1 MNKNQ
6 PPKVV
11 SADAS
16 YEDLSPALEKVVEEL
31 DLSSRLSEL
40 RGKKVFIKPNMLGA
54 FPPEK
59 HVTTWPALVTLTVR
73 LFRDAG
79 AEVVVGDNCGVGGY
93 GLNQRVAN
101 KTGIAEASEGA
112 YENVAR
118 DTVQVDFDSRYMDSI
133 VVSRAMLEADYLISL
148 PKMKTHGLTLVTGA
162 VKNMF
167 GLVAGA
173 GKGRAHA
180 GAPGNKDF
188 GRILSDIFSIR
199 PPDLTIMD
207 AITAMEGNGPS
218 SGKPKQVNKLL
229 ASTNAVALDT
239 IMCRMMGVPATE
251 VHHIRY
257 ASQRGHGPVEPERIE
272 LWGEA
277 PPIRFKL
284 PVTVHRLSCVGRF
297 INQRFFQP
305 LSHSKL
311 VLDKEKCRKCKLCVD
326 GCPTGAM
333 TMEEYPVVNDELC
346 IRCLCCQELCPESAW
361 QVKGFFGRYFSRG

>member
-1 MNKNQ
+1 MET
-6 PPKVV
+6 PKVIA
-11 SADAS
+11 ADAS
-16 YEDLSPALEKVVEEL
+16 YEDLEPALDKVIEGLE
-31 DLSSRLSEL
+31 LSSRLSDLE
-40 RGKKVFIKPNMLGA
+40 GKKVFIKPNMLGA
-54 FPPEK
+54 FEPQK
-59 HVTTWPALVTLTVR
+59 HVTTWPELVTLVVR
-73 LFRDAG
+73 LFREAG

-101 KTGIAEASEGA
+101 KTGIMEAADGCF
-112 YENVAR
+112 ENVAR
-118 DTVQVDFDSRYMDSI
+118 DTVQVKLNSRYMDTI
-133 VVSRAMLEADYLISL
+133 VVSRSMMEADYLVSL

-180 GAPGNKDF
+180 SAPGNKDF

-218 SGKPKQVNKLL
+218 SGKPKQVNKIL
-229 ASTNAVALDT
+229 ASENAVAVDT
-239 IMCRMMGVPATE
+239 VMCRMMGVPAQE
-251 VHHIRY
+251 VHHLRY
-257 ASQRGHGPVEPERIE
+257 ASRQGHGPTDPQQVE
-272 LWGEA
+272 LWGQA
-277 PPIRFKL
+277 PEGRFKL

-305 LSHSKL
+305 LSQSKL
-311 VLDKEKCRKCKLCVD
+311 VLDKDKCKKCKLCVD

-333 TMEEYPVVNDELC
+333 TMEEFPVVNDDVC